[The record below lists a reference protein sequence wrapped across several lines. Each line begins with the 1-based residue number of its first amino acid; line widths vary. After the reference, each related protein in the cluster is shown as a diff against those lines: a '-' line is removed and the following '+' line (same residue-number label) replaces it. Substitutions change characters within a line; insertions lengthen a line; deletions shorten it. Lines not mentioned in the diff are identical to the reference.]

1 MSVAIDRP
9 IDAFLPSHGKRQRLP
24 GPPCPTPR
32 GPLSGAVFSALR
44 QDPGSLGPTPT
55 VMGDALSDA
64 DLQLALYCCY
74 ELHYRGLAGVNP
86 DWEWDPALL
95 SFRAEMEH
103 AFLDRLRDEI
113 GPFACHSLGD
123 IGSAL
128 DELIASASGPSLSNF
143 LLESGSLSQIQEFCV
158 HRSAYQLKEADP
170 YTFAAPRLSGDAKA
184 AMVEIQY
191 DDYGSGSAVGMH
203 HDGFGSR
210 FRLRG
215 LPRRASGTDV
225 GHGQPG
231 VDVRPP
237 PTLASSPAWSP
248 CHFRDDLDRTHRTV
262 QPGANPL
269 GYRAR
274 RVSVR

>member
-1 MSVAIDRP
+1 M
-9 IDAFLPSHGKRQRLP
+9 
-24 GPPCPTPR
+24 
-32 GPLSGAVFSALR
+32 
-44 QDPGSLGPTPT
+44 

-103 AFLDRLRDEI
+103 AFLDRLRDDI

-143 LLESGSLSQIQEFCV
+143 FLESGSLSQIQEFCV

-191 DDYGSGSAVGMH
+191 DDYGAGSAVGI
-203 HDGFGSR
+203 GS
-210 FRLRG
+210 
-215 LPRRASGTDV
+215 
-225 GHGQPG
+225 
-231 VDVRPP
+231 
-237 PTLASSPAWSP
+237 TLFQTP
-248 CHFRDDLDRTHRTV
+248 
-262 QPGANPL
+262 
-269 GYRAR
+269 
-274 RVSVR
+274 